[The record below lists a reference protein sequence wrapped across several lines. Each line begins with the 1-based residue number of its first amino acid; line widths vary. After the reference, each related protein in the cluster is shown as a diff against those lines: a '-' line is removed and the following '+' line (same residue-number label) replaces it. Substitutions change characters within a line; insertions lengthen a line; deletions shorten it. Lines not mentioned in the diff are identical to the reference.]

1 MKIKVS
7 FAELDEVL
15 HKMGVNELA
24 KGPAGSKW
32 KKIDIVLG
40 AEGIDLVNPE
50 QIKVEEDETLSHE
63 GRRILV
69 YIRDQYIS
77 HGQYKYRP
85 YKFHVANC
93 RTIQEMKESGRF
105 KTRYVASNRTGGK
118 FAVNR
123 IGNDRKEE
131 GLSIEMR
138 VCINCLKRLNYK
150 GYNDKKHQDAKK
162 VYDEFSLREF
172 FEIYGRTTVSHPG
185 NTNITAPVNAY
196 SDHHPTFSRICRER
210 AGWRCEECD
219 ILLEG
224 EASKFLHAHHI
235 NGDKSNN
242 SWDNLRSLCVE
253 CHNKQP
259 YHSLPEP
266 TLQEFQEYK
275 RRRGLIK

>member
-15 HKMGVNELA
+15 RKMDVNKLA
-24 KGPAGSKW
+24 EGPAGSKW
-32 KKIDIVLG
+32 KEIDIELAG
-40 AEGIDLVNPE
+40 RGIDLANPSE
-50 QIKVEEDETLSHE
+50 ITVEEDGTLSHE

-77 HGQYKYRP
+77 YGS

-93 RTIQEMKESGRF
+93 STIQEMKESGRF
-105 KTRYVASNRTGGK
+105 KTRYVASTRTDGK
-118 FAVNR
+118 FAVNH
-123 IGNDRKEE
+123 IGNDHEE
-131 GLSIEMR
+131 GLLIEMR

-150 GYNDKKHQDAKK
+150 GYNDKRHRDAKK
-162 VYDEFSLREF
+162 VNDEFSLREF

-185 NTNITAPVNAY
+185 NTNITTPVNAY